1 MLISTIKKEQ
11 YVLQFFMYKELEQ
24 VIAINKFKN

>member
-11 YVLQFFMYKELEQ
+11 YVITIFHVEQ